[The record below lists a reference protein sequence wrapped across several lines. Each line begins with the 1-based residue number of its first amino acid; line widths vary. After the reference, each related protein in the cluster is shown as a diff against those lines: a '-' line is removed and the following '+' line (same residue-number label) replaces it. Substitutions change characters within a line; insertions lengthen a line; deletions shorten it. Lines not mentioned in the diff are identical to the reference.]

1 MHRNAKHVAAF
12 IWTTGGEPV
21 STFRQLGPQRAP
33 LLAAFLSV
41 AICWALLSPPAL
53 AAVLDPRG
61 IQSETLHNGLRLIV
75 ANDPDARV
83 VAAEV
88 VVKVGAADDPP
99 GQKGI
104 AHLLEHVLWS
114 GAPVPDSDPRRT
126 IEQIGG
132 VTGAGALRDY
142 TRFYATVPA
151 GNLDLL
157 IGALGETVFQTDF
170 DEDLVARQRRVVIE
184 ESAIRAEDPRTVLNA
199 LAFAELYTPAHPYS
213 SPIEGTPEDLSQID
227 AARLALFHQT
237 WYVPNNIAV
246 IVSGDAPFHAVRDLV
261 ARTFGRL
268 SPAALPSRSRP
279 LPPRPSPTRLQTLE
293 LPIEKAYVMA
303 AFVGPDAAEHT
314 SVSAGDLL
322 ATLLTYGPTG
332 RLVFELQERQSIA
345 LGLGIDFLTQRDRA
359 LFGVWAMCEPDNID
373 SVREAIRAQLSR
385 LAREPVPPAEFAAA
399 KRLLSASFA
408 FANETPADRAATLGF
423 YEAIDSYR
431 AASYYLRW
439 VAATR
444 PQAVAEVAA
453 WYSGE
458 PVWVILRPETGQ

>member
-1 MHRNAKHVAAF
+1 M
-12 IWTTGGEPV
+12 
-21 STFRQLGPQRAP
+21 STFRHLGPQRA
-33 LLAAFLSV
+33 LVLAALLSTAV
-41 AICWALLSPPAL
+41 FWALLSPPAL

-83 VAAEV
+83 VAAEI
-88 VVKVGAADDPP
+88 VVKVGAADEPP

-104 AHLLEHVLWS
+104 AHLLEHVLWC
-114 GAPVPDSDPRRT
+114 GAPNPDSDPRMT
-126 IEQIGG
+126 IEQMGG
-132 VTGAGALRDY
+132 VVDAGTLRDY

-151 GNLDLL
+151 GNLDLV
-157 IGALGETVFQTDF
+157 IAALGETVLQTDY
-170 DEDLVARQRRVVIE
+170 DENIVARERRIIIE
-184 ESAIRAEDPRTVLNA
+184 ESAMRAEDPRTVLNA

-213 SPIEGTPEDLSQID
+213 SPIEGTLEDLSQVD

-246 IVSGDAPFHAVRDLV
+246 IVSGDAPFDVVRDLV
-261 ARTFGRL
+261 ASTFGRL

-303 AFVGPDAAEHT
+303 AFVGPDATEHT
-314 SVSAGDLL
+314 SVSASDLL
-322 ATLLTYGPTG
+322 ATLLTHGPTG
-332 RLVFELQERQSIA
+332 RLVFELQEKRSLA

-359 LFGVWAMCEPDNID
+359 LFGVWAICEPDSID
-373 SVREAIRAQLSR
+373 GVREAIRTQLSR
-385 LAREPVPPAEFAAA
+385 LAREPVPPAGFATA
-399 KRLLSASFA
+399 KRLLAAGFA

-431 AASYYLRW
+431 AASYYLPW
-439 VAATR
+439 VAAIR

-458 PVWVILRPETGQ
+458 PVWIILRPEIVQ

>member
-1 MHRNAKHVAAF
+1 MRRNPKHAPTL
-12 IWTTGGEPV
+12 ICTTGEEPV
-21 STFRQLGPQRAP
+21 STSRQLGPHRSL
-33 LLAAFLSV
+33 LLAALLST
-41 AICWALLSPPAL
+41 ALCWAPLSPPAL

-61 IQSETLHNGLRLIV
+61 VQSETLHNGLRLIV

-83 VAAEV
+83 VAAEI

-104 AHLLEHVLWS
+104 AHLLEHVLWAGS
-114 GAPVPDSDPRRT
+114 PNADSDPRMT

-132 VTGAGALRDY
+132 VIDAGTLRDY

-157 IGALGETVFQTDF
+157 IGALGETVLQTEF
-170 DEDLVARQRRVVIE
+170 DEGLVARERRVIIE

-199 LAFAELYTPAHPYS
+199 LAFAQLYTPAHPYS
-213 SPIEGTPEDLSQID
+213 SPIEGTPEDLYQID
-227 AARLALFHQT
+227 AARLAFFYQT
-237 WYVPNNIAV
+237 WYAPNNIAV
-246 IVSGDAPFHAVRDLV
+246 IVSGDAPFDAVRDLV
-261 ARTFGRL
+261 ARSFGRL
-268 SPAALPSRSRP
+268 PPAALPPHSRP
-279 LPPRPSPTRLQTLE
+279 LPPRPSPTRLQTLD

-303 AFVGPDAAEHT
+303 AFVGPDATEHA
-314 SVSAGDLL
+314 SVSASDLL
-322 ATLLTYGPTG
+322 ATLLTHSPTG
-332 RLVFELQERQSIA
+332 RLVFDLQEKQSLA
-345 LGLGIDFLTQRDRA
+345 VSLGIDFLTQRDRA
-359 LFGVWAMCEPDNID
+359 LFGLWAICEPKNID
-373 SVREAIRAQLSR
+373 GVREAIRTQLSR

-399 KRLLSASFA
+399 KRLLAAGFA

-431 AASYYLRW
+431 AASSYLPW

-458 PVWVILRPETGQ
+458 PVWIILRPEVGQ

>member
-1 MHRNAKHVAAF
+1 M
-12 IWTTGGEPV
+12 
-21 STFRQLGPQRAP
+21 SSSRQLGPQRAL
-33 LLAAFLSV
+33 LLAALLWT

-61 IQSETLHNGLRLIV
+61 IQSETLHSGLRLIV

-83 VAAEV
+83 VAAEI
-88 VVKVGAADDPP
+88 VVKVGATDDPP

-114 GAPVPDSDPRRT
+114 GAPNPDSDPRMT

-132 VTGAGALRDY
+132 VIDAGTLRDY

-151 GNLDLL
+151 GNLDLV
-157 IGALGETVFQTDF
+157 IGALGETVLQTEF
-170 DEDLVARQRRVVIE
+170 DEDLVARERRIIVE
-184 ESAIRAEDPRTVLNA
+184 ESAMRAEDPRIVLNA

-213 SPIEGTPEDLSQID
+213 SPIEGTPEDLNQVD

-246 IVSGDAPFHAVRDLV
+246 IVSGDAPFDVVRDLV

-268 SPAALPSRSRP
+268 SPAALPPRSKP
-279 LPPRPSPTRLQTLE
+279 LPPRPSPTCLQTLE

-303 AFVGPDAAEHT
+303 AFVGPEATEHT
-314 SVSAGDLL
+314 SVSASDLL
-322 ATLLTYGPTG
+322 ATLLTHSPTG
-332 RLVFELQERQSIA
+332 RLVFELQEKQSLA
-345 LGLGIDFLTQRDRA
+345 VSLGIDFLTQRDRA
-359 LFGVWAMCEPDNID
+359 LFGVWAICEPESIE
-373 SVREAIRAQLSR
+373 SVREAIRTQLSR

-399 KRLLSASFA
+399 KRLLAAGFA
-408 FANETPADRAATLGF
+408 FANETPSDRAATLGF

-431 AASYYLRW
+431 AASYYLPW

-458 PVWVILRPETGQ
+458 PVWIILRPEAGQ

>member
-1 MHRNAKHVAAF
+1 
-12 IWTTGGEPV
+12 V
-21 STFRQLGPQRAP
+21 STSRQLGPQRAL
-33 LLAAFLSV
+33 LLAALLST

-83 VAAEV
+83 VAAEI

-114 GAPVPDSDPRRT
+114 GAPNPDSDPRMT

-132 VTGAGALRDY
+132 VIDAGTLRDY

-151 GNLDLL
+151 GNLDLV
-157 IGALGETVFQTDF
+157 IGALGETVLQTEF
-170 DEDLVARQRRVVIE
+170 DEDLVARERRIIVE
-184 ESAIRAEDPRTVLNA
+184 ESAMRAEDPRIVLNA

-213 SPIEGTPEDLSQID
+213 SPIEGTPEDLNQVD

-246 IVSGDAPFHAVRDLV
+246 IVSGDAPFDAVRDLV

-268 SPAALPSRSRP
+268 SPAALPPRSKP
-279 LPPRPSPTRLQTLE
+279 LPPRPSPTCLQTLE

-303 AFVGPDAAEHT
+303 AFVGPDATEHT
-314 SVSAGDLL
+314 SVSASDLL
-322 ATLLTYGPTG
+322 ATLLTHSPTG
-332 RLVFELQERQSIA
+332 RLVFELQEKQSLA
-345 LGLGIDFLTQRDRA
+345 VSLGIDFLTQRDRA
-359 LFGVWAMCEPDNID
+359 LFGVWAICEPESIE
-373 SVREAIRAQLSR
+373 SVREAIRTQLSR

-399 KRLLSASFA
+399 KRLLAAGFA
-408 FANETPADRAATLGF
+408 FANETPSDRAATLGF

-431 AASYYLRW
+431 AASYYLPW

-458 PVWVILRPETGQ
+458 PVWIILRPEAGQ